1 MLFFAVFFLALGI
14 WLVIISGRLSGKAI
28 DMEDFL
34 VNVSLIKIFRYI
46 FTHNPF
52 TGYDKDVRILIYGL
66 AGLLLILAGLATA
79 TYFFYTLSSP
89 APR

>member
-1 MLFFAVFFLALGI
+1 MLFFSVFFLVCGS

-28 DMEDFL
+28 DMENFL
-34 VNVSLIKIFRYI
+34 VDVSLWRILKYI

-52 TGYDKDVRILIYGL
+52 TGYDKDIRILVYGI
-66 AGLLLILAGLATA
+66 AGLLLMLAGLATA